1 MFQKNNTLSINSRS
15 HDKDETKGK
24 NILYNIMQNDIT
36 LLKMRMKVYQD
47 KLKTTNEDRKE

>member
-24 NILYNIMQNDIT
+24 SILYNIMQNDIT

-47 KLKTTNEDRKE
+47 KLKTANEDRKE